1 MKKYLI
7 LLAMTFMGNVVR
19 ADNSALRINLDGGTT
34 ATYILASKPVVTYE
48 EGNVTIKNAELE
60 DTYPLAEV
68 KSFAFVNN
76 VTSLQSVGDGDV
88 TYRFVNNMFTCDGH
102 DISVYDL
109 SGTLVAAGKNEVS
122 LATLGNGIY
131 VVSVAG
137 RSVKIFKN

>member
-7 LLAMTFMGNVVR
+7 LLALMFMGNVVR
-19 ADNSALRINLDGGTT
+19 ADNPALRLNLEGGTT

-48 EGNVTIKNAELE
+48 DGNVTIKTESLE
-60 DTYPLAEV
+60 DTYGLGEV
-68 KSFAFVNN
+68 KSLVFVDD
-76 VTSLQSVGDGDV
+76 VVSLTSVGRDDV
-88 TYRFVNNMFTCDGH
+88 TYRYTDGLFACEGH

-109 SGTLVAAGKNEVS
+109 SGALVAAGKNEVS

>member
-7 LLAMTFMGNVVR
+7 LLAMMFMGNVVR

-68 KSFAFVNN
+68 KSFAFVND
-76 VTSLQSVGDGDV
+76 VTSLPSVGDGDV
-88 TYRFVNNMFTCDGH
+88 TYRFSNNLFTCEGH
-102 DISVYDL
+102 DMSVYDL

>member
-7 LLAMTFMGNVVR
+7 LLAMMFMGNVVR

>member
-1 MKKYLI
+1 M
-7 LLAMTFMGNVVR
+7 MFMGNVVR

-88 TYRFVNNMFTCDGH
+88 TYRFSNNLFTCEGH
-102 DISVYDL
+102 DMSVYDL